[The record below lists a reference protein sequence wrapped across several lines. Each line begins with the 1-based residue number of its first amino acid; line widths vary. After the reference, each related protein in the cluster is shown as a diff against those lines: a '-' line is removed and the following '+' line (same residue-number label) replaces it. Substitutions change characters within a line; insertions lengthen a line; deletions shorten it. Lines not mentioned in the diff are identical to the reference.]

1 MACCRSRL
9 ITTRMNAEDCMANS
23 LRKLSNLQRP
33 SPACHCT
40 VTFHTMSSGITMNVI
55 IRSAAARLVM
65 RGRRWEARRRP
76 RPRHTLMR
84 SARLLTAANRK
95 SASVA
100 PTRNCA
106 ARVNVGAS
114 HSASGGE
121 REEFETFCREM
132 SSSEGEK
139 RELLLGIQLSRSHN
153 LERKTTLFITVFYT
167 YMTVNQI
174 YNYQTYFEA
183 LLLIKRLR
191 YCFFFK
197 K

>member
-9 ITTRMNAEDCMANS
+9 ITTRINAEACMANN

-33 SPACHCT
+33 LPPCHCT
-40 VTFHTMSSGITMNVI
+40 VTFHTMSSGIMMNVI

-76 RPRHTLMR
+76 RPWHTLMR

-95 SASVA
+95 SNSVA

-114 HSASGGE
+114 QSARGK
-121 REEFETFCREM
+121 REEFETSCREM

-139 RELLLGIQLSRSHN
+139 RELFLGIQLSRIHN
-153 LERKTTLFITVFYT
+153 L
-167 YMTVNQI
+167 
-174 YNYQTYFEA
+174 
-183 LLLIKRLR
+183 
-191 YCFFFK
+191 
-197 K
+197 